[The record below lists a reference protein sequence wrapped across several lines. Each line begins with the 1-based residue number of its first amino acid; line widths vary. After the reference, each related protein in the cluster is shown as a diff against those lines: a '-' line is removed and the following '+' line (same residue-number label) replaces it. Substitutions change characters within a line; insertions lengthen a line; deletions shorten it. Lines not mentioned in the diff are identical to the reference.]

1 MSGNLID
8 QQASGAPTD
17 SLNPNFGESL
27 PGFENLTI
35 VHALT
40 DDLKEQLVA
49 RSSDETDAAIQ
60 QNTSDCKRFGNLEK
74 LDDWLAKGRDV
85 NVLVGPDGELAG
97 IFWSGD
103 ERMPGFD
110 DADHQQLTTES
121 VRQVTIAFRLYPPH
135 RGNQDRLATTFFTD
149 SVTKLLGN
157 TYEDIVVWA
166 ETNDS
171 NVRMK
176 TVNSGAGMEQL
187 GINPSN
193 GRVLFAIA
201 NFKTEVEL
209 SEVDDVV
216 GQAEEA
222 FI

>member
-1 MSGNLID
+1 MSGDLID

-135 RGNQDRLATTFFTD
+135 RGQGDGLAAAIFIN
-149 SVTKLLGN
+149 SVNSLFVGRDEAT
-157 TYEDIVVWA
+157 VVWA
-166 ETNDS
+166 ETTLDNT
-171 NVRMK
+171 RMTK
-176 TVNSGAGMEQL
+176 IERQAGMKQV
-187 GINPSN
+187 GINPNN
-193 GRVLFAIA
+193 GRGLFAVA
-201 NFKTEVEL
+201 NFKTEVES

-216 GQAEEA
+216 GQA
-222 FI
+222 